1 MQKENHES
9 SMSNTTKDAI
19 QYSTAVLMIVSSVVL
34 SFLSFFWNEGNIAD
48 GILWYV
54 AQSLTYAGGIF
65 GVTLY
70 VRTKQHQSE
79 NRVYDRLEN
88 RFERYFNE
96 RDGHHD
102 DNTHFGN
109 QQQQQEEGE
118 A

>member
-1 MQKENHES
+1 MKKENHES

-34 SFLSFFWNEGNIAD
+34 SFLSFFYTGGNIAD

-102 DNTHFGN
+102 EPQHFGN
-109 QQQQQEEGE
+109 QRQQEEGDS
-118 A
+118 

>member
-1 MQKENHES
+1 MKNSTEKGV
-9 SMSNTTKDAI
+9 MSNNTKDAI

-34 SFLSFFWNEGNIAD
+34 SFLSFFYTGGNIAD

-88 RFERYFNE
+88 RFERYFEE
-96 RDGHHD
+96 RGEGHHE
-102 DNTHFGN
+102 NNPHFGN
-109 QQQQQEEGE
+109 QQQEEVDS
-118 A
+118 

>member
-1 MQKENHES
+1 
-9 SMSNTTKDAI
+9 MSNTTKDAI

-34 SFLSFFWNEGNIAD
+34 SFLSFFFTGGDVAD

-65 GVTLY
+65 GVNLLVKT
-70 VRTKQHQSE
+70 RQHQSE
-79 NRVYDRLEN
+79 NRVYDRLES

-96 RDGHHD
+96 RESHTD
-102 DNTHFGN
+102 DNPHFGN
-109 QQQQQEEGE
+109 QRQTEEGD